1 VAGGAES
8 LGSLAS
14 RPVPRALSSDNRRI
28 TSSLT
33 PADVDRTASRGDTC
47 GQSAAFPVER
57 YQETDGCYAVPYK
70 YKFYSLAMNPSRQPI
85 PKWQIAAMACL
96 AAAWIALTTPLVLG
110 RGDVDAFFLR
120 TFKAYSRS
128 SHPYLSLT
136 PLFLQLWLAYTCL
149 LMFSSVAIA
158 RRKADLFTVLC
169 VGPALACG
177 VAAMAVSWSDP
188 DWLLVSGVCLIGCA
202 VGLVSG
208 AGYCAYTSF
217 MGKVEPSDA
226 ADSR

>member
-1 VAGGAES
+1 
-8 LGSLAS
+8 
-14 RPVPRALSSDNRRI
+14 
-28 TSSLT
+28 
-33 PADVDRTASRGDTC
+33 
-47 GQSAAFPVER
+47 
-57 YQETDGCYAVPYK
+57 
-70 YKFYSLAMNPSRQPI
+70 MNPSRQPI

-188 DWLLVSGVCLIGCA
+188 NWLLVSGVCLIGCA